1 MDIRK
6 IKDKDL
12 RELALKRK
20 EEQNGTSF
28 DLLGHKCFWWK
39 DTPEGFDFW
48 NKVFN
53 DEVKKMEEK
62 PMDKKKPTLEQVNEW
77 IAIIADEYKAQWI
90 QKNIDYNNSLY
101 DIDNIFDQDPV
112 EGLKSRISDK
122 YNRIKAVG
130 LNDKTED
137 SMGDMFGYWIHKIIR
152 ERFL

>member
-1 MDIRK
+1 
-6 IKDKDL
+6 
-12 RELALKRK
+12 
-20 EEQNGTSF
+20 
-28 DLLGHKCFWWK
+28 
-39 DTPEGFDFW
+39 
-48 NKVFN
+48 
-53 DEVKKMEEK
+53 
-62 PMDKKKPTLEQVNEW
+62 MDKKQPTLEQVNEW

-101 DIDNIFDQDPV
+101 DMDNIFDQDPV

-137 SMGDMFGYWIHKIIR
+137 SLGDMMGYWIHKIIR